1 MSAVRHTYEG
11 AGPHA
16 GRSWGF
22 ILRPVASL
30 REGYDGWAEDEDKE
44 GEREEIGCD
53 NKEGRKE
60 KWEGKKGEVDIRSI
74 STSMSHLLL
83 HYGFVEDEDNEGEKK
98 KKKQRK
104 ESIKTERERNK
115 KKNNEKKIF

>member
-30 REGYDGWAEDEDKE
+30 REGYDGWAEDEDRE
-44 GEREEIGCD
+44 GEREEIGRD

-60 KWEGKKGEVDIRSI
+60 KWEGKKVDIRSI
-74 STSMSHLLL
+74 STSISHLLL
-83 HYGFVEDEDNEGEKK
+83 HYGFVEWAKDEDNEGERK

-104 ESIKTERERNK
+104 ECIKTKRESERN
-115 KKNNEKKIF
+115 